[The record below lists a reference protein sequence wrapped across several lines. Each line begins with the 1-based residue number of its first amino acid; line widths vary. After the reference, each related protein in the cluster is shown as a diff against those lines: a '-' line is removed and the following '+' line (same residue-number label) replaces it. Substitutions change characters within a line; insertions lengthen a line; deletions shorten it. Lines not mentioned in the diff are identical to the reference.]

1 MLKKCELMRAGKD
14 EVNLELTEEFISKNY
29 EKVEIVR

>member
-1 MLKKCELMRAGKD
+1 MLKKCELIRAGKD
-14 EVNLELTEEFISKNY
+14 KVSLELTEECISKNY